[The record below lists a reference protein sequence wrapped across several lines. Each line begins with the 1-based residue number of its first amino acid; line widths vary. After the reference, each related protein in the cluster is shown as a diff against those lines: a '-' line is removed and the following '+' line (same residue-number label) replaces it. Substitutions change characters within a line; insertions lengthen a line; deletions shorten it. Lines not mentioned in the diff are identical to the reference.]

1 MCTFNYMYMLGLSV
15 LRRPD
20 MSLLEE
26 IQRHERKMEDREYCI
41 LLLRLRVCVTVM
53 IVLTIT
59 LSLKWK
65 LCFFFVFFG

>member
-1 MCTFNYMYMLGLSV
+1 MYMLGLSV
-15 LRRPD
+15 LRRPY
-20 MSLLEE
+20 
-26 IQRHERKMEDREYCI
+26 RHEPFGRDTEALAENGRQGV